1 MTHELTIQQK
11 AARELIRSD
20 LRYLFTILKNREGIK
35 SNYIVSMMPYQS
47 LIVDGAEAWIVAMNN
62 SVPGAID
69 APRFTPEEK
78 EFYDAARQSIKL
90 WELPYAQIYTLMKER
105 YTESDRYFSSL
116 CKPIAK
122 RLQLYDIFGADLT
135 EDGHFCG
142 NTILDAIYLPGY
154 DYTDSAYG
162 PNLRDMAVIGG
173 KYIPIFDA
181 MEVYAINSDLK
192 FQYKDYGGFIKS
204 PVGNKFSF
212 RFVLFSILCQINFVI
227 YAVDQYIVPET
238 PTKLRFAYILYYYL
252 CDVLPH
258 INTAHSTS
266 FVLSREI
273 YSQDFRNAMAHYK
286 LGVYL
291 KEHEILPND
300 PMFGMTQKAFGT
312 DFYQIKNQVIG
323 ELIALANQLEKYL
336 DV

>member
-1 MTHELTIQQK
+1 
-11 AARELIRSD
+11 
-20 LRYLFTILKNREGIK
+20 
-35 SNYIVSMMPYQS
+35 
-47 LIVDGAEAWIVAMNN
+47 
-62 SVPGAID
+62 
-69 APRFTPEEK
+69 
-78 EFYDAARQSIKL
+78 
-90 WELPYAQIYTLMKER
+90 MKER
-105 YTESDRYFSSL
+105 YTDSDRYFSSL

-142 NTILDAIYLPGY
+142 NTILDAIYLPRY

-181 MEVYAINSDLK
+181 MEAYAINSDLK

>member
-1 MTHELTIQQK
+1 MTHELTIRQK
-11 AARELIRSD
+11 AAKELIRSD
-20 LRYLFTILKNREGIK
+20 LRYLFTVLKNREGIK

-78 EFYDAARQSIKL
+78 KFYDAARQSIKL
-90 WELPYAQIYTLMKER
+90 WELPYAQIYTLIKER

-142 NTILDAIYLPGY
+142 NTILDAIYLPRY
-154 DYTDSAYG
+154 DYADSAYG

-181 MEVYAINSDLK
+181 MEAYAVNSELK
-192 FQYKDYGGFIKS
+192 FRYEDYGGFVKS

-212 RFVLFSILCQINFVI
+212 RFVLFSILCQINFVV
-227 YAVDQYIVPET
+227 YAVDQYVVPEI

-258 INTAHSTS
+258 INTAHGTS
-266 FVLSREI
+266 FALSREV
-273 YSQDFRNAMAHYK
+273 YSQEFRNAMAHYK

-291 KEHEILPND
+291 KECEILPQD
-300 PMFGMTQKAFGT
+300 PMFGMTQKAFDT
-312 DFYQIKNQVIG
+312 DFYQTKNKVIG
-323 ELIALANQLEKYL
+323 ELNTLANQLEKYL
-336 DV
+336 GV